1 MVHKIILL
9 APFIVAT
16 IVIGILGGIFNPTA
30 VKRSTNAEFPNG
42 IVRIDHQVI
51 KVEVAKS
58 GAEHEWWLMFRHD
71 KIPLNS
77 AMLLVYDKPD
87 LYSISLLNIEYN
99 LDLIWFDEKGD
110 IVYLINDVP
119 PCRSILDLAD
129 CTYKNTEPAKYIIA
143 ATSGFVGYHHI
154 SKGSKMT
161 VNSI

>member
-1 MVHKIILL
+1 MVHKITLL
-9 APFIVAT
+9 VPFIVAT
-16 IVIGILGGIFNPTA
+16 IVIGVLGGVFNPTA
-30 VKRSTNAEFPNG
+30 VKRSTNAEFANG
-42 IVRIDHQVI
+42 IVRIDHEII

-58 GAEHEWWLMFRHD
+58 GAEHERWLMFRHD

-110 IVYLINDVP
+110 VVYLINDAP
-119 PCRSILDLAD
+119 PCKSVLDLID

-143 ATSGFVGYHHI
+143 ATSGFIGYHHI
-154 SKGSKMT
+154 SKGSKMR
-161 VNSI
+161 VISI

>member
-1 MVHKIILL
+1 MTDQRYGSQNNPVGAIHCSDHCHRG
-9 APFIVAT
+9 
-16 IVIGILGGIFNPTA
+16 IGGVFNPTA
-30 VKRSTNAEFPNG
+30 DKRSTNAEFANG
-42 IVRIDHQVI
+42 IVRIDHEVI

-58 GAEHEWWLMFRHD
+58 GAEHERWLMFRQD

-110 IVYLINDVP
+110 VVYLINDAQ
-119 PCRSILDLAD
+119 PCKSVLDLID

-143 ATSGFVGYHHI
+143 ATSGFIGYHHI
-154 SKGSKMT
+154 
-161 VNSI
+161 